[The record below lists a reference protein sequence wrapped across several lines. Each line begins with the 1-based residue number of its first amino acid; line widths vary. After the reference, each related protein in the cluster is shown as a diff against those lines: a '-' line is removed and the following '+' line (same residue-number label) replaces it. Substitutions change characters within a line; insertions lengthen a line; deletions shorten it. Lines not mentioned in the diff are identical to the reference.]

1 MTTRYSDR
9 LRLEREKNW
18 VDFYNSL
25 ANIRDK
31 SREKDGFAT
40 MDVNDRD
47 QFFNKLFKRISR
59 LGKKIGDSGDHSSIF
74 MQGNDKKF
82 DNDTYFSLIWLVR
95 LLNTN
100 QRRNIKTVMEE
111 SFEKGKSGVGEKS
124 FQQYLDKRIKLED
137 WGENKLIPD
146 FVIKIWRWWYN
157 VGNDIEGTYIGNMDG
172 FKNKLIDDPNV
183 PNFIKIHILSRFIM
197 KRNAAMK
204 GPKNFEI
211 NSELVNDS
219 RNAVGLIE
227 NFLRRESNNSSENTL
242 YFHENK
248 FFSANGVKCL
258 FEIEKLL
265 LIVRSEKDIN
275 HIIKEASNT
284 LGTALTVENRVWSA
298 ITYYWCNHILWRC
311 SVCKGDI
318 KIAEMFEATCK
329 KITDDYLPNVPGL
342 HLRLSGVYEDEK
354 RFEEYKKG
362 IAHEH
367 WDLIKVIAVNEK
379 KVKYQKAVT
388 QKEYRLLSLEVAG
401 EEDKKNKLEEKKDEL
416 KRRNKE
422 RKNLII
428 GQKNTKKISEIDSK
442 ISKLEK
448 DIDEILGDKE
458 KDFLS
463 ENRIK
468 FYTNYIGLDKEK
480 LEIKINERREL
491 GRPKLLFSTQDRD
504 RFKPGL
510 KKIDEEIEYLENFIK
525 DRVYKNK
532 TKLVEICK
540 KDRIEEDLKALIKA
554 HRNGSEEKLEGEV
567 KKMIEE
573 KIKKKKE
580 MLHTIWEEKIQFIPD
595 FLEET
600 LDYLKESPSIVS
612 IPTARLVIFDILLLF
627 SRITV
632 SINSKIETKNTI
644 SKDEE
649 NEVERKWKIVKKSL
663 KEINNTLTRSKNYF
677 EILTG
682 KGKLND
688 LEKIIKKIE
697 EIHRGEMGSSKEFGI
712 ETENTDS
719 RLREINRKI
728 NNSYSAGESIKELLK
743 ELIDTDK
750 VELYFPIKS

>member
-111 SFEKGKSGVGEKS
+111 SFEKGKSGVGKKS

-227 NFLRRESNNSSENTL
+227 TFLRRESNNSSENTL

-329 KITDDYLPNVPGL
+329 KITDDYLPNVPDL
-342 HLRLSGVYEDEK
+342 ELRLSGVYEDEK

-554 HRNGSEEKLEGEV
+554 HRNGSEEKLGGEV

-600 LDYLKESPSIVS
+600 LNYLKESPSIVS